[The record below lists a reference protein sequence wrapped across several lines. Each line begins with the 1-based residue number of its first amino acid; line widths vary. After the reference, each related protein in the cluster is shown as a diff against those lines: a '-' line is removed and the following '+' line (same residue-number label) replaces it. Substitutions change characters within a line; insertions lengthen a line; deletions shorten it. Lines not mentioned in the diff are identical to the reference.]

1 MESFGF
7 VILIIAWVN
16 IYTTIFKETMKI
28 KFFIPIIL
36 LCLAAC
42 QNALSPGDSEPN
54 QILSMEEQ
62 AQLNLIKFFDLLNS
76 GKYEEVVPLYGGSYE
91 VLQSYNPTVDPNNK
105 VDLLQ
110 SACEIN
116 GFMCLKVDQVERL
129 KKPSTNEFI
138 YQVTFI
144 NPAGNLFELGPC
156 CGATEEEMPP
166 VSQFEIRVT
175 CSENHSCQ
183 VLDLPPYVP

>member
-1 MESFGF
+1 
-7 VILIIAWVN
+7 
-16 IYTTIFKETMKI
+16 
-28 KFFIPIIL
+28 
-36 LCLAAC
+36 
-42 QNALSPGDSEPN
+42 
-54 QILSMEEQ
+54 
-62 AQLNLIKFFDLLNS
+62 
-76 GKYEEVVPLYGGSYE
+76 
-91 VLQSYNPTVDPNNK
+91 
-105 VDLLQ
+105 
-110 SACEIN
+110 
-116 GFMCLKVDQVERL
+116 MCLKVDQVERL

>member
-1 MESFGF
+1 MEIFNF
-7 VILIIAWVN
+7 VILIIAQVSKS
-16 IYTTIFKETMKI
+16 TTIFKETMKI

-36 LCLAAC
+36 LCLVAC
-42 QNALSPGDSEPN
+42 QNSISPGDSELD
-54 QILSMEEQ
+54 QSISMEEQ
-62 AQLNLIKFFDLLNS
+62 AQLNLINFFDLLNS

-91 VLQSYNPTVDPNNK
+91 VLQGYNPTIDPDNK
-105 VDLLQ
+105 VVLLQ

-116 GFMCLKVDQVERL
+116 GFMCLRVDQVERFQS
-129 KKPSTNEFI
+129 PSAGEFT
-138 YQVTFI
+138 YKVTFI
-144 NPAGNLFELGPC
+144 GPDGNLFKLGPC

-183 VLDLPPYVP
+183 ILDLPPYRP